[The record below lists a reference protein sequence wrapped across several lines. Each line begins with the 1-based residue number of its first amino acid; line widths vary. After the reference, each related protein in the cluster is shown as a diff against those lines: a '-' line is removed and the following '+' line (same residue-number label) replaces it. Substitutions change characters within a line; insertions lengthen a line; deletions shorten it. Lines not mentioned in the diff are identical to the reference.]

1 MSIVSSK
8 VDASFLAE
16 YQARFN
22 AALQKSL
29 FGMGEKNKLR
39 DACEY
44 ALMSGGKRFRPIITL
59 LIAESLGSRSDV
71 MQAALSIEY
80 MHTASLIIDDLP
92 CMDDDEFRRGKPCLH
107 KVFGETT
114 ALLASY
120 TLVNLAY
127 EKIYDAASLLE
138 IKQGAMAQK
147 ACMTALGEASRAAG
161 FLGATGGQF
170 FDLFPPEKSL
180 AMIRKVI
187 YQKTVCLFEIAFLF
201 GWIFGGGDFQRLDVV
216 KNAAAHFGMAFQI
229 ADDLQ
234 DQKQDRKRSEEMNI
248 ALFLGIEKA
257 HQEFD
262 REMALFEEKLSVL
275 SIDLKPFLLLKEL
288 MIKHKNSF
296 SYKNF

>member
-1 MSIVSSK
+1 KDLIVSIVSSK

-127 EKIYDAASLLE
+127 EK
-138 IKQGAMAQK
+138 
-147 ACMTALGEASRAAG
+147 
-161 FLGATGGQF
+161 
-170 FDLFPPEKSL
+170 
-180 AMIRKVI
+180 
-187 YQKTVCLFEIAFLF
+187 
-201 GWIFGGGDFQRLDVV
+201 
-216 KNAAAHFGMAFQI
+216 
-229 ADDLQ
+229 
-234 DQKQDRKRSEEMNI
+234 
-248 ALFLGIEKA
+248 
-257 HQEFD
+257 
-262 REMALFEEKLSVL
+262 
-275 SIDLKPFLLLKEL
+275 
-288 MIKHKNSF
+288 
-296 SYKNF
+296 